1 MISDCRLQIENLKS
15 SICNLKSPVRLNSI
29 RDAWFYLLAALC
41 GMGAGWADVA
51 VNDLLF
57 TALLVL
63 SACIL
68 LGLLRPRRP
77 WRWVV
82 MVGAFI
88 PLTELAAYKI
98 LTLKPTRAQVYG
110 SFLASLPGI
119 AGAYGGS
126 VMRNVMDKL
135 NQGK

>member
-1 MISDCRLQIENLKS
+1 MTT
-15 SICNLKSPVRLNSI
+15 SPVSPSTR
-29 RDAWFYLLAALC
+29 RDVPFYVLAAVA
-41 GMGAGWADVA
+41 GIGTGWADVA

-63 SACIL
+63 MACML
-68 LGLLRPRRP
+68 LGLLRPRWP

-82 MVGAFI
+82 VVGMFI
-88 PLTELAAYKI
+88 PMTELAAYLV
-98 LTLKPTRAQVYG
+98 LTVKPTRAQVYG

-126 VMRNVMDKL
+126 LMRGVLDNL
-135 NQGK
+135 RQGK

>member
-1 MISDCRLQIENLKS
+1 
-15 SICNLKSPVRLNSI
+15 
-29 RDAWFYLLAALC
+29 
-41 GMGAGWADVA
+41 MGTGWADVA

-63 SACIL
+63 MACMV

-82 MVGAFI
+82 VVGMFI
-88 PLTELAAYKI
+88 PLTELAAYLV
-98 LTLKPTRAQVYG
+98 LTVKPTRAQVYG

-119 AGAYGGS
+119 AGAYGGAI
-126 VMRNVMDKL
+126 VRRVVDDL
-135 NQGK
+135 RQGR